1 MVQGAQWCATA
12 ISPDFGAVLLK
23 PDLERPVA
31 DADKPALLIRQI
43 RTRDVVLTHPFPTG
57 LLSNDRHG
65 VVVHPLAVVTIHA
78 DRVQLRE
85 PVDLYFGNFKNSV
98 PPASSVG
105 SARVSDPWAR
115 LSGTTQSVRST
126 APSPSKTAQS
136 CDSVVPR
143 RDERRLQ

>member
-1 MVQGAQWCATA
+1 VRHCYLARFR
-12 ISPDFGAVLLK
+12 PVLLK

-31 DADKPALLIRQI
+31 DA
-43 RTRDVVLTHPFPTG
+43 
-57 LLSNDRHG
+57 
-65 VVVHPLAVVTIHA
+65 VVHPLAVVTIHA

-85 PVDLYFGNFKNSV
+85 PVDLYFGDFKNSV

-115 LSGTTQSVRST
+115 ESVRSI
-126 APSPSKTAQS
+126 ARSPSKTAQS

>member
-1 MVQGAQWCATA
+1 MSSKHGHRIRRFVSPTEIVTAVWCRERSSAPLLSRP
-12 ISPDFGAVLLK
+12 ISA
-23 PDLERPVA
+23 RYY
-31 DADKPALLIRQI
+31 
-43 RTRDVVLTHPFPTG
+43 FPMG
-57 LLSNDRHG
+57 LLSNDQHG
-65 VVVHPLAVVTIHA
+65 VVVHPLAVVTIHT

-85 PVDLYFGNFKNSV
+85 PVDLYFGDFKNSV

-115 LSGTTQSVRST
+115 LSGTTQSARST
-126 APSPSKTAQS
+126 ARSPSKTAQS